1 MLNALI
7 YILFSTF
14 EGFVIFAYAFSIFR
28 IDFKGLEKETILTV
42 ILISIATYFY
52 HNSSLFSN
60 ISLVLNLIAL
70 TCFFIVLFKV
80 SPLHALLISALSFA
94 TLLTIQGATT
104 LISGL
109 SLDEIMRTDWLR
121 YSFQFFTD
129 SILLLISLLIKKR
142 TFGFTFVPTRY
153 VLKFK
158 LTSLNI
164 AILLTSIS
172 AVIVMGIA
180 FNLSLYVGTFF
191 WGMCFA
197 VLIYLGVSKEMS
209 NEFD

>member
-70 TCFFIVLFKV
+70 TCFL
-80 SPLHALLISALSFA
+80 
-94 TLLTIQGATT
+94 
-104 LISGL
+104 
-109 SLDEIMRTDWLR
+109 
-121 YSFQFFTD
+121 
-129 SILLLISLLIKKR
+129 
-142 TFGFTFVPTRY
+142 
-153 VLKFK
+153 
-158 LTSLNI
+158 
-164 AILLTSIS
+164 
-172 AVIVMGIA
+172 
-180 FNLSLYVGTFF
+180 
-191 WGMCFA
+191 
-197 VLIYLGVSKEMS
+197 
-209 NEFD
+209 